1 MSENNLQ
8 AFQLTLGGFM
18 SERDVVKVRVHD
30 GIVGLMYLSSV
41 LLANWVGLSWIYV
54 AVGVAVLQ
62 IASPFTKFCP
72 VYTVLNKVMPDTE
85 PMQNGK

>member
-1 MSENNLQ
+1 
-8 AFQLTLGGFM
+8 M

-30 GIVGLMYLSSV
+30 GIVGLMYLSSI
-41 LLANWVGLSWIYV
+41 LLANWAGLSWIYV

-62 IASPFTKFCP
+62 IASPFTKLCP

-85 PMQNGK
+85 PIQTGK

>member
-1 MSENNLQ
+1 
-8 AFQLTLGGFM
+8 M

-30 GIVGLMYLSSV
+30 GMVGLMYLSSV

-54 AVGVAVLQ
+54 AVGVSVLQ

-85 PMQNGK
+85 PIQTGK

>member
-1 MSENNLQ
+1 MQ
-8 AFQLTLGGFM
+8 AVQLTPGGFV
-18 SERDVVKVRVHD
+18 SERDIVKVRVHD

-54 AVGVAVLQ
+54 TVGVAVLQ

-85 PMQNGK
+85 PIQTGK

>member
-1 MSENNLQ
+1 MPQKILQ

-85 PMQNGK
+85 PIQTGK